1 MGGALSGAI
10 AVSAIVLFGA
20 KPTIREMRELGSPP
34 PTTPAPPPEPMEARL
49 GEKLHGLTATALSGR
64 TVDFSTY
71 AGKPLLMVNVAS
83 C

>member
-1 MGGALSGAI
+1 
-10 AVSAIVLFGA
+10 
-20 KPTIREMRELGSPP
+20 
-34 PTTPAPPPEPMEARL
+34 MEARL
-49 GEKLHGLTATALSGR
+49 GEKLHALSATALSGR

>member
-1 MGGALSGAI
+1 
-10 AVSAIVLFGA
+10 
-20 KPTIREMRELGSPP
+20 MRELALLARTISPDDG
-34 PTTPAPPPEPMEARL
+34 APPDPMEARL

-64 TVDFSTY
+64 TVDFKAY

>member
-1 MGGALSGAI
+1 
-10 AVSAIVLFGA
+10 
-20 KPTIREMRELGSPP
+20 
-34 PTTPAPPPEPMEARL
+34 MEARL
-49 GEKLHGLTATALSGR
+49 GEKLHGLSATALSGR

>member
-1 MGGALSGAI
+1 
-10 AVSAIVLFGA
+10 
-20 KPTIREMRELGSPP
+20 
-34 PTTPAPPPEPMEARL
+34 MEVRL

-64 TVDFSTY
+64 TVDIKAY

>member
-1 MGGALSGAI
+1 
-10 AVSAIVLFGA
+10 
-20 KPTIREMRELGSPP
+20 MRELAVAEVPHELRGATRALRLCVLLPLLPSARRTS
-34 PTTPAPPPEPMEARL
+34 TTMEARL
-49 GEKLHGLTATALSGR
+49 GEKLHGLSATALSGR